1 MSKNNKPEEL
11 TGHELNRLY
20 DAIKAYTIGNG
31 IFDYKVDEVRHLYD
45 ISRTTYYRHRNTSYY
60 RLVQDSAREAERR
73 GQRLT
78 VEKLEKIAQ
87 ALKKKGTLESYKG
100 SQKQEEEDE

>member
-1 MSKNNKPEEL
+1 MNNNKPEEL

-31 IFDYKVDEVRHLYD
+31 IFDYKVAEVSQLYD
-45 ISRTTYYRHRNTSYY
+45 ISRTTYYRYRKTSYY
-60 RLVQDSAREAERR
+60 RLVQDSAREAEKR

-78 VEKLEKIAQ
+78 VDKLERIAQ
-87 ALKKKGTLESYKG
+87 ALKNEGILETYGTSR
-100 SQKQEEEDE
+100 EEEGE